1 MAKARFK
8 PVTDRR
14 SDRTWRR
21 WLGPGSPLRGG
32 AGLAALATA
41 KIHCHSPTLNSQT
54 GSLVRGLPAETTRSG
69 KGIAAEGHLGSWTH
83 VSKLVGQKKV

>member
-1 MAKARFK
+1 MMKVRFK

-14 SDRTWRR
+14 SDCTWRR
-21 WLGPGSPLRGG
+21 WRKGDAER
-32 AGLAALATA
+32 AGLA
-41 KIHCHSPTLNSQT
+41 
-54 GSLVRGLPAETTRSG
+54 RGLPAETTRSG